1 AKVGLM
7 LYEVRRAAV
16 AVGSVLAED
25 EPVDVPLAAVPT
37 PDEPAGDH
45 SYHQSHEHAFDHT
58 HDVHDAGDRTVEAAA
73 APAPAAPPPPPLPPA
88 TRLPT
93 AHGPGATA
101 APVRDPPEA
110 RPPEVLPTAPQGVWS
125 PYTPAV

>member
-58 HDVHDAGDRTVEAAA
+58 HDVHDAGDRTLQAAA
-73 APAPAAPPPPPLPPA
+73 APAPPAPPPPAVFVPNG
-88 TRLPT
+88 
-93 AHGPGATA
+93 HVPGATA
-101 APVRDPPEA
+101 DSVRDALEA